1 MEKDVIIACDF
12 KNKEQMEQFLLNFAN
27 EKLFLKIGME
37 LFYATGIEYIKYL
50 KKQGYKIFL
59 DLKLHD
65 IPTTVFKTIKVLA
78 NLDVDIINVHA
89 SGGSVMMVAAKD
101 AIGEK
106 KTKIIAVTQLTSTS
120 QKMLN
125 EELLIDKTIMQ
136 TVKRYANNA
145 KNSGLDGVVCSAQ
158 EALEIK
164 KIDRNFMIVTPGI
177 RLNDDENNDQIRVT
191 TPKEAKEL
199 GATHI
204 VVGRSITKA
213 NNPYEIYL
221 KIKKEFLEE

>member
-164 KIDRNFMIVTPGI
+164 KIDKNFMIVTPGI